1 MKPKPIRDGLLA
13 LLALIFALAASYWLD
28 QSIFFLRMRAAHS
41 FDYTFLNW
49 APALAILTLA
59 AGLVALV
66 RWLASRAD
74 FSRVVDVIYVLAG
87 LGPVLLNPLVFA
99 LRLSFPLFGVLNSGP
114 VSLWTMTGG
123 ILAMAGIFHLFQPRR
138 SA

>member
-28 QSIFFLRMRAAHS
+28 QSIFFLRMRAAQS

-49 APALAILTLA
+49 APALAILAMA
-59 AGLVALV
+59 AGLVALL
-66 RWLASRAD
+66 RWLASHAD

-87 LGPVLLNPLVFA
+87 LGPVLVFPLVFA
-99 LRLSFPLFGVLNSGP
+99 LQLSFPLHGVLNSGP